1 MKSTRY
7 LLAIIVMLFA
17 IGSSASEVP
26 SVVLKN
32 TDGKNV
38 DTGKLT
44 NDGRPIVLSF
54 FATWCKPCLREL
66 AAIDDVYEQWRE
78 DTGVRYILVST
89 DDAQNV
95 QKVKPLVDGQGWEFE
110 VLLDITGELKRLM
123 QVQLLPHVFVIDGNG
138 KIVYNHSGYTDG
150 SENELY
156 KQIVAA
162 DNKH

>member
-1 MKSTRY
+1 MKNLRY
-7 LLAIIVMLFA
+7 ILTIVVVLLALSMHA
-17 IGSSASEVP
+17 AEVP
-26 SVVLKN
+26 SVILKN
-32 TDGKNV
+32 TEGKNV

-44 NDGRPIVLSF
+44 NNGKPIVLSF

-66 AAIDDVYEQWRE
+66 SAIDDVYEQWQE
-78 DTGVRYILVST
+78 ETGVRFILVST

-110 VLLDITGELKRLM
+110 VLLDTTGELKRLM
-123 QVQLLPHVFVIDGNG
+123 QVQLLPHVFVIDGTG

-150 SENELY
+150 SEYELY

-162 DNKH
+162 AK